1 MFYIVIALIAL
12 QYRRAATLER
22 RLHGYVRHDVLRQVI
37 TSLFFGLLGGAL
49 GSILLL
55 SVGVTLSG
63 NWLIYVW
70 VVAILLAFLSPRLMC
85 FAYAGGLVALF
96 ALLTGWPSID
106 IPSLLALVAL
116 LHAVESLLMFFSGH
130 LGAMQVNVKN
140 LRGEIVSGYSL
151 QKFWPVPLLA
161 LLALPLP
168 MPSGVATIGMPDWW
182 PLVLPRGL
190 GETFSFWMIPIVAG
204 LGYGELA
211 ITTTPRRKAKQSA
224 YKLAL
229 YSAVLLAL
237 ALLASRYSIFLYL
250 AALFAPLGHEL
261 LVWSANQQEM
271 RGVPLMQSR
280 LESDVY
286 LETKFASPLDYLARL
301 WRR

>member
-1 MFYIVIALIAL
+1 MFYVVIVLIAL
-12 QYRRAATLER
+12 QYRRAAALER
-22 RLHGYVRHDVLRQVI
+22 RLYGRVRHNVLWQVLV
-37 TSLFFGLLGGAL
+37 SLFFGLLGGVL

-55 SVGVTLSG
+55 SIGVTLSG

-70 VVAILLAFLSPRLMC
+70 IVAILLAFVSPRLMC
-85 FAYAGGLVALF
+85 FAYAGGVVALS
-96 ALLTGWPSID
+96 ALLTGWPTID

-116 LHAVESLLMFFSGH
+116 LHAVESILMFLSGH
-130 LGAMQVNVKN
+130 LGALLVNVKN
-140 LRGEIVSGYSL
+140 WRGEIVAGYSL

-168 MPSGVATIGMPDWW
+168 MPPGVATIPMPDWW

-224 YKLAL
+224 VKLAL
-229 YSAVLLAL
+229 YSAVLFAL
-237 ALLASRYSIFLYL
+237 AFLANRHAVFLYL

-261 LVWSANQQEM
+261 LVWTANQQEM
-271 RGVPLMQSR
+271 SGVPLVQASI
-280 LESDVY
+280 ESDVY
-286 LETKFASPLDYLARL
+286 LEARFTSPLDYLARL